1 MLSLLHVLLLLN
13 VSLLQLLGLL
23 LVPLLHLLRSR
34 FIGLLLRHPLVVL
47 LLFLLESLVLLL
59 LLRIQLF
66 LLLLVLLV
74 EFRVSRV
81 RCSGAW
87 MGCDILCVHWGRG
100 AGNIIFWPR
109 NRSIAAGLFR
119 TTMVFWAIR
128 RTCFSGRYGSA
139 LVKCSWSG
147 SRCDRWPSMV

>member
-1 MLSLLHVLLLLN
+1 LLSLLHVLLLLN

-34 FIGLLLRHPLVVL
+34 FIGLPLRHPLVVL

-59 LLRIQLF
+59 LLRIQLS

-81 RCSGAW
+81 RCSRAW

-100 AGNIIFWPR
+100 PGNIVFWPR
-109 NRSIAAGLFR
+109 NRSIAAGLFGTR
-119 TTMVFWAIR
+119 MGFWAIR
-128 RTCFSGRYGSA
+128 RTGFSGRDGSA
-139 LVKCSWSG
+139 VVECSWPG
-147 SRCDRWPSMV
+147 SRCDRWPSVV